1 MMKKI
6 PNKLLAVSAFL
17 TITTTYAV
25 IPLETF
31 AIEIERTNN
40 ENISL
45 SANEE
50 QMKKALQDA
59 GLFAKAMNEYSYLLI
74 NNPDVSFE
82 GITINGNADLPSKI
96 VQDQKNA
103 RAHAVTWNTQVKKQL
118 LDTLTGIIEYDTKFE
133 NYYETLVEAINTGNG
148 DTLKKGITDLQ
159 GGIQQN
165 QKSAKALIEELI
177 QLKNAIGEDVRTFGS
192 HKETLQ
198 SILKNQGADVEAD
211 QKRLEDLLGQV
222 KYQKD
227 IESKGLDMVK
237 IPFIPT
243 LIAGGIMIGD
253 ARGKLGW
260 LEPELAKLRQT
271 VDYKITLNRV
281 VGVAFHNISDMH
293 SMLDSAITALTYM
306 STQWEDL
313 DSQYSGVLGHIDKAD
328 QKADQNKYKFL
339 TPSLNAAKNSW
350 KTLKTDVVTLQEGI
364 KIAEK
369 KEQDFLNQL
378 RPSNVF
384 YFYKKIHNAYTFEI
398 KTGTN
403 APNASYK
410 VMNLTKNTV
419 HNMWSGGANTNMWA
433 DWLSFNPNDE
443 FAVVAVVDGKEYVVY
458 KDKVQNIMN

>member
-1 MMKKI
+1 
-6 PNKLLAVSAFL
+6 
-17 TITTTYAV
+17 
-25 IPLETF
+25 
-31 AIEIERTNN
+31 
-40 ENISL
+40 
-45 SANEE
+45 
-50 QMKKALQDA
+50 MKKALQDA

-118 LDTLTGIIEYDTKFE
+118 FDTLTGIIEYDTKFE

-165 QKSAKALIEELI
+165 QKSAKALKEELI

-313 DSQYSGVLGHIDKAD
+313 DSQYSGVLGHIEKAD

>member
-1 MMKKI
+1 M
-6 PNKLLAVSAFL
+6 
-17 TITTTYAV
+17 
-25 IPLETF
+25 
-31 AIEIERTNN
+31 
-40 ENISL
+40 SL

-118 LDTLTGIIEYDTKFE
+118 FDTLTGIIEYDTKFE

-260 LEPELAKLRQT
+260 LEPELEKLRQT

>member
-1 MMKKI
+1 MMKKLPYKI
-6 PNKLLAVSAFL
+6 LAVSTFL

-25 IPLETF
+25 TPVAAF
-31 AIEIERTNN
+31 ASEIEQTNN
-40 ENISL
+40 GDMSL

-50 QMKKALQDA
+50 QMKKVLQDA
-59 GLFAKAMNEYSYLLI
+59 GVFAKSMNEYSYLLM

-82 GITINGNADLPSKI
+82 GITINGYADLPIKI

-103 RAHAVTWNTQVKKQL
+103 RAHAVTWNTKVKKQL

-133 NYYETLVEAINTGNG
+133 NHYETLVEAINTGNG
-148 DTLKKGITDLQ
+148 DTLKKGITDLR
-159 GGIQQN
+159 GEIQQN
-165 QKSAKALIEELI
+165 QKSAKALIEELTK
-177 QLKNAIGEDVRTFGS
+177 LKNDIGEDVRAFGS

-198 SILKNQGADVEAD
+198 SILKNQGADVETD
-211 QKRLEDLLGQV
+211 QKRLDEVLGQV
-222 KYQKD
+222 NYYKKL
-227 IESKGLDMVK
+227 ESDGLTMVK

-243 LIAGGIMIGD
+243 LISGGIMIGT
-253 ARGKLGW
+253 ARDNLGR
-260 LEPELAKLRQT
+260 LEPTLTELRKT

-293 SMLDSAITALTYM
+293 STIDNAITALTYM
-306 STQWEDL
+306 STQWDDL
-313 DSQYSGVLGHIDKAD
+313 DSQYSGVLGHIDTAA
-328 QKADQNKYKFL
+328 QKADQNRYKFL
-339 TPSLNAAKNSW
+339 NPNLNSAKDSW
-350 KTLKTDVVTLQEGI
+350 KTLRTDVVTLQEGM
-364 KIAEK
+364 KIAEE
-369 KEQDFLNQL
+369 KEQDRMNQL

-419 HNMWSGGANTNMWA
+419 HNMWSGGPNTNMWA
-433 DWLSFNPNDE
+433 DWLSFNPKDE

-458 KDKVQNIMN
+458 KGKVENIMN

>member
-6 PNKLLAVSAFL
+6 PNKLLAVSTLL
-17 TITTTYAV
+17 TIITVNVVSPVT
-25 IPLETF
+25 TF
-31 AIEIERTNN
+31 AIEIGQTNT
-40 ENISL
+40 ENMSL

-74 NNPDVSFE
+74 HNPDVSFE

-118 LDTLTGIIEYDTKFE
+118 FDTLTGIIEYDTKFE

-148 DTLKKGITDLQ
+148 NTLKKGITDLQ

-293 SMLDSAITALTYM
+293 SMLDSAISALTYM

-369 KEQDFLNQL
+369 KEEDFLNQF
-378 RPSNVF
+378 RPANVF

>member
-6 PNKLLAVSAFL
+6 PYKILAVSTFL
-17 TITTTYAV
+17 TMTTTYAV
-25 IPLETF
+25 TPVAAF
-31 AIEIERTNN
+31 AIEIEQTNN
-40 ENISL
+40 GDMSL

-50 QMKKALQDA
+50 QMKKSLLDA
-59 GLFAKAMNEYSYLLI
+59 GLFLKSMNEYSYLLI

-82 GITINGNADLPSKI
+82 GITINGYEDVPNKI

-118 LDTLTGIIEYDTKFE
+118 LDTFTGIIEYDKKFE
-133 NYYETLVEAINTGNG
+133 NHYETLVEAINTGNG
-148 DTLKKGITDLQ
+148 DTLKKGITDLR
-159 GGIQQN
+159 GEIQQN
-165 QKSAKALIEELI
+165 QKSAKALIEELTN
-177 QLKNAIGEDVRTFGS
+177 LNENIGQDVRAFGS
-192 HKETLQ
+192 NKDLLQ
-198 SILKNQGADVEAD
+198 SILKSQGAAVEDD

-222 KYQKD
+222 NYQKD

-237 IPFIPT
+237 IPFLPT

-260 LEPELAKLRQT
+260 LEPELVKLRQN

-293 SMLDSAITALTYM
+293 SAIDNAITALTYM
-306 STQWEDL
+306 STQWDDL
-313 DSQYSGVLGHIDKAD
+313 DSQYTGVLGHIDKAD
-328 QKADQNKYKFL
+328 QKADQNRYKFL
-339 TPSLNAAKNSW
+339 IPNLNAAKDSW
-350 KTLKTDVVTLQEGI
+350 KTLRTDVVTLQEGI

-369 KEQDFLNQL
+369 KEQDLMNQL

-419 HNMWSGGANTNMWA
+419 YNMWSGEPNTDMWA
-433 DWLSFNPNDE
+433 DWLSFNPKDE

-458 KDKVQNIMN
+458 KDKVENIMN